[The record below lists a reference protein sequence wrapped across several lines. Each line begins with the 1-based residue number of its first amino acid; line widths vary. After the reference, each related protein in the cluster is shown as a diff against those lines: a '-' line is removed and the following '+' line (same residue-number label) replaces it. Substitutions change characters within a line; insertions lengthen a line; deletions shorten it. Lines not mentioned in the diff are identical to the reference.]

1 LYLCSCVMR
10 KAIRFRLTSRATMVP
25 ATLNHDH
32 LALRRL
38 QPLMPSPGRLR
49 VSIGSC
55 PESPS
60 HSCYANFTSIPVRLR
75 PQISHWGMNLHAS
88 ATSWP
93 ISRPRRLQPL
103 FCKRARCSR
112 TASPALASHSFCGS
126 VPSPIVLRRVCRAR
140 VHTPLP
146 EHVALSRTILSTRSS
161 GMIQR
166 HRQDGLQLIAPSTV
180 EPARIHL

>member
-1 LYLCSCVMR
+1 M
-10 KAIRFRLTSRATMVP
+10 P
-25 ATLNHDH
+25 ATLNQDH

-38 QPLMPSPGRLR
+38 QPLLPSPGRLR

-60 HSCYANFTSIPVRLR
+60 HSCCTNFTSIPVRLQ

-88 ATSWP
+88 ATSWS
-93 ISRPRRLQPL
+93 ISRPRRLRPL

-112 TASPALASHSFCGS
+112 TASPPLANHSFCAS
-126 VPSPIVLRRVCRAR
+126 SSHAITVILRRMCRAR

-146 EHVALSRTILSTRSS
+146 GHVAFSLSDFWSRRSS
-161 GMIQR
+161 GMVQR

-180 EPARIHL
+180 GPPGFGL

>member
-1 LYLCSCVMR
+1 MSRRGVCLYLCSCVMR

-93 ISRPRRLQPL
+93 ISRPRRLRPL
-103 FCKRARCSR
+103 FCKRARLFPHRIAR
-112 TASPALASHSFCGS
+112 TCQPF
-126 VPSPIVLRRVCRAR
+126 VLRICAIAHCSPPRVQ
-140 VHTPLP
+140 
-146 EHVALSRTILSTRSS
+146 STSS
-161 GMIQR
+161 YS
-166 HRQDGLQLIAPSTV
+166 LA
-180 EPARIHL
+180 